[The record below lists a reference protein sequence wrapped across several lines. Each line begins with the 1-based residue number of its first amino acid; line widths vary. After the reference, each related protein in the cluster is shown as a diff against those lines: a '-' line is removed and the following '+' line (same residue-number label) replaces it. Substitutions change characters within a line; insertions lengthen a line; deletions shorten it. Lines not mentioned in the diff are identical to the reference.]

1 MSSHK
6 PISPSTSAGPR
17 TDVANQKVVDVK
29 FEIKDVEY
37 EIEMMPIIM
46 ATPPR

>member
-6 PISPSTSAGPR
+6 PISPSASAGPR

-29 FEIKDVEY
+29 LETKDVEY
-37 EIEMMPIIM
+37 EMDMMPMMM

>member
-6 PISPSTSAGPR
+6 PISPRTSAGPR

-29 FEIKDVEY
+29 SETKDVEY
-37 EIEMMPIIM
+37 EIEMMPMMM

>member
-1 MSSHK
+1 
-6 PISPSTSAGPR
+6 
-17 TDVANQKVVDVK
+17 VANQKVVDVK

-37 EIEMMPIIM
+37 EIEMMPMMM